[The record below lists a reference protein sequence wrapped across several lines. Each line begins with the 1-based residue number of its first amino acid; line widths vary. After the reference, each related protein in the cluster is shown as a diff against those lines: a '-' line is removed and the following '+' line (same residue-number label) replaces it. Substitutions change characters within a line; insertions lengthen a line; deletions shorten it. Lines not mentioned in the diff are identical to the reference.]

1 MLPTVPPKPAGRG
14 GAKRKRRKNGDGQ
27 NQKGTPKYGTAM
39 KQTEE
44 TTLETIV
51 GIVAASQVD
60 EDDHVIA
67 VTISTDDEDYEVDM
81 SGLGEDLLDF
91 IDEEVE
97 VTGIVAEESDGT
109 KSITATSY
117 EVLEYDSDED
127 SDEDYGDGLDFE
139 DLAFDDLGDQ
149 YAY

>member
-1 MLPTVPPKPAGRG
+1 
-14 GAKRKRRKNGDGQ
+14 
-27 NQKGTPKYGTAM
+27 M

-60 EDDHVIA
+60 EDDRVIA
-67 VTISTDDEDYEVDM
+67 VIISTDDEDYEVDM

>member
-1 MLPTVPPKPAGRG
+1 
-14 GAKRKRRKNGDGQ
+14 
-27 NQKGTPKYGTAM
+27 M

-51 GIVAASQVD
+51 GIVAVSQVD
-60 EDDHVIA
+60 EDDCAIA
-67 VTISTDDEDYEVDM
+67 VIISTDDEDYEVDM

-97 VTGIVAEESDGT
+97 VTGIVEEESDGT
-109 KSITATSY
+109 KSISATSY
-117 EVLEYDSDED
+117 EVLEYDSDDD
-127 SDEDYGDGLDFE
+127 SDEDYGDSRGFE
-139 DLAFDDLGDQ
+139 DLEFDDLEDQ